1 MSLVELL
8 TPKSCV
14 VPKKRFGPDND
25 GGYVMLDRKF
35 DVQAIFGYG
44 VGHDVSFENQL
55 SERWEVPAYVFDHT
69 IDTVPPLGTNTRY
82 FKEGITG
89 KDETDELK
97 TFSNHLKK
105 LVGHEGNVLLKIDVE
120 GAEWDV
126 LEHEDFSRVT
136 YLVIEYHDLEMDTA
150 KKTKLIDKIDEMF
163 DLVHIHGVNCH
174 NQPIF
179 ALDRVTM
186 VARYIECTY
195 IRKGLVETYPCI
207 DKYPTE
213 WDMKSRKDARD
224 VVQEFWKR
232 DGVPVNFK
240 VAEEHLEYVEDV
252 MTPYDVINQNDYE
265 GFTLE
270 LKEGETFPYQLVYA
284 LKDIL
289 SQGVNT
295 ICVPVM
301 KQRVFGIEPRIT
313 HPRSVQNGVIYDV
326 GIAIYS
332 RINWHS

>member
-1 MSLVELL
+1 
-8 TPKSCV
+8 
-14 VPKKRFGPDND
+14 
-25 GGYVMLDRKF
+25 
-35 DVQAIFGYG
+35 
-44 VGHDVSFENQL
+44 
-55 SERWEVPAYVFDHT
+55 
-69 IDTVPPLGTNTRY
+69 
-82 FKEGITG
+82 
-89 KDETDELK
+89 
-97 TFSNHLKK
+97 
-105 LVGHEGNVLLKIDVE
+105 
-120 GAEWDV
+120 
-126 LEHEDFSRVT
+126 
-136 YLVIEYHDLEMDTA
+136 
-150 KKTKLIDKIDEMF
+150 
-163 DLVHIHGVNCH
+163 
-174 NQPIF
+174 
-179 ALDRVTM
+179 
-186 VARYIECTY
+186 
-195 IRKGLVETYPCI
+195 
-207 DKYPTE
+207 
-213 WDMKSRKDARD
+213 MKSRKDARD